1 MLYFTKD
8 EAKRLIGIVKRG
20 AALAKRFV
28 NKGPARGELN
38 FLSIHVFRNG
48 VPLFF
53 TIHTTSLYPSVNIN
67 RDALREDLCG
77 AP

>member
-1 MLYFTKD
+1 
-8 EAKRLIGIVKRG
+8 
-20 AALAKRFV
+20 V

-38 FLSIHVFRNG
+38 FLSIQVFRNG
-48 VPLFF
+48 VPLIF